1 MNLCC
6 ARLEIKWRLLL
17 LFILLFLSSAYGS
30 TVQNSV
36 TTSKNF
42 MISKILFWKIN
53 EWTSIKYVCTT
64 FWIFIHLGTPS
75 TLGYIFDDSFA
86 NNVRMLLSM
95 PPYQIKDF
103 KKIVLLFFLHE
114 NKSFV
119 DFPHCLASQQS
130 RQSWHPARAMC
141 KSQCSWLNKFLSFS
155 WRKFFT
161 MNQPKTKPKN
171 VL

>member
-1 MNLCC
+1 M
-6 ARLEIKWRLLL
+6 L
-17 LFILLFLSSAYGS
+17 LFIPLFLNSVYGS

-42 MISKILFWKIN
+42 ITSKILFWNIIK
-53 EWTSIKYVCTT
+53 WTSIKYVCPK
-64 FWIFIHLGTPS
+64 FWSFIHLRTPS
-75 TLGYIFDDSFA
+75 TLAYIFDDSFP
-86 NNVRMLLSM
+86 NNVRMLFSM

-130 RQSWHPARAMC
+130 RQSWHPAGAMC
-141 KSQCSWLNKFLSFS
+141 KSQCLWLNKFLSTS

-161 MNQPKTKPKN
+161 MNQPKTKLKN